1 MRPDRFEAGETGDD
15 LPRAIAADAA
25 LRDRDGAFPER
36 SFEALRSA
44 GLVAEPPL
52 GDGEIGTLLR
62 VLATVGRADL
72 PVGRIFE
79 GHVNALALM
88 RRHGTPAQ
96 RAHFDALARDGGL
109 YGVWNTDKPDD
120 PLRLD
125 GGRLRGAKTYAS
137 GVDGL
142 SHAIVTVSEPQGRVM
157 IAVPLAGLPV
167 DRSWWQPMGMRAS
180 GSHVVDFTGLEVT
193 PDMILGVPDA
203 YLEAPWFF
211 AGAIRF
217 VAVQV
222 GGMHAVFDAAV
233 AHLRASGR
241 IGDPYQA
248 QRVARMGAAVEGGY
262 GWLDRAAAEWDAVAA
277 GRAPPEPLVATANAA
292 RGAVEAAALGVLE
305 EAERGV
311 GAAGLIAPHPLERLM
326 RDLRT
331 YLRQPNPDGALAGLG
346 AAIADGRWEP
356 GRRFDAGPCR

>member
-1 MRPDRFEAGETGDD
+1 MRLERFEPGAGRAD
-15 LPRAIAADAA
+15 LHRALGAEAAE
-25 LRDRDGAFPER
+25 RDRDGGFPHAAFDR
-36 SFEALRSA
+36 LRRA

-52 GDGEIGTLLR
+52 ADDEIGRLLR
-62 VLATVGRADL
+62 RLAEVGRGDL
-72 PVGRIFE
+72 PVGRIYE

-88 RRHGTPAQ
+88 RRHGTRDQ
-96 RAHFDALARDGGL
+96 RLRFDALASDGHL
-109 YGVWNTDKPDD
+109 FGVWNTDKPDA
-120 PLRLD
+120 PLTMEN
-125 GGRLRGAKTYAS
+125 GRLRGVKTYAS

-142 SHAIVTVSEPQGRVM
+142 SHAIVTLAEPAGRRMLV
-157 IAVPLAGLPV
+157 VPLAGLPV
-167 DRSWWQPMGMRAS
+167 DRTWWKPSGMRAS
-180 GSHVVDFTGLEVT
+180 GSHVVDFTGTVVT
-193 PDMILGVPDA
+193 PDMMLGAPDA

-233 AHLRASGR
+233 DHLKATGR

-248 QRVARMGAAVEGGY
+248 HRTARMGTAVEGGY
-262 GWLDRAAAEWDAVAA
+262 GWLDRTAAEWAAVAE
-277 GRAPPEPLVATANAA
+277 GRAPPDALVATANAA
-292 RGAVEAAALGVLE
+292 RGAVEAAALQTLE

-331 YLRQPNPDGALAGLG
+331 YLRQPNPDGALASLG
-346 AAIADGRWEP
+346 AAIADGRWQP
-356 GRRFDAGPCR
+356 GLVPGATRP